1 MNASGKLRASLKE
14 SMAKEI
20 YLVPP
25 DGKEILLFSNPDPGD
40 IEELRM
46 WCCYAK
52 PIGHS
57 VRIRVQEDS
66 GARLC
71 VTAAGTKLESFEDE
85 YAEGGDVAEE
95 LIP

>member
-1 MNASGKLRASLKE
+1 MHLANC
-14 SMAKEI
+14 MAKEI

-66 GARLC
+66 GARFCL
-71 VTAAGTKLESFEDE
+71 TAVGTKPESFEDE
-85 YAEGGDVAEE
+85 
-95 LIP
+95 L